1 MFPVYAGEHLFC
13 LCMSMSWMYNVSMSK
28 LYIFLII
35 LGFLFT
41 TNSAFATVGGPT
53 YISEIAFSATDNA
66 VSYKVHD
73 EGGRGCPPIIHKID
87 LGTLQDSEIKS
98 CDQVEQ
104 EFPFS
109 EASVQKYDQFIAD
122 IYQNLSYLG
131 SVSLKKNNIDVQ
143 VEFVS
148 EYKMEGFD
156 EPVWNNF
163 RATIIQ
169 DGKEISKI
177 DFKGCAKD
185 QPHVFEG
192 YLIPNSDKIAI
203 LISNKGDCFEG
214 GYVKEILSVVKGI
227 KYYDENIVRSFKS
240 ASATEPNAGNMVV
253 YAGTSE
259 PTPQPEETPFS
270 NKNVYAILA
279 IILGLGLGYFF
290 GRKRRN

>member
-1 MFPVYAGEHLFC
+1 
-13 LCMSMSWMYNVSMSK
+13 MSK
-28 LYIFLII
+28 LYTFLII
-35 LGFLFT
+35 GSLFIAG
-41 TNSAFATVGGPT
+41 SAFATVGGAT
-53 YISEIAFSATDNA
+53 YVSEVAFSATGNA
-66 VSYKVHD
+66 VYYKVHD
-73 EGGRGCPPIIHKID
+73 EGGRGCPPIVHKID
-87 LGTLQDSEIKS
+87 LVTLLDSEVKS

-104 EFPFS
+104 EFPYS
-109 EASVQKYDQFIAD
+109 EANTQKYNQFITD

-131 SVSLKKNNIDVQ
+131 SVSLKKNNIDIK
-143 VEFVS
+143 VEFLS
-148 EYKMEGFD
+148 EYVQDDFIF
-156 EPVWNNF
+156 WNNF
-163 RATIIQ
+163 QATIIQ

-192 YLIPNSDKIAI
+192 YRIPNSDKIAI

-253 YAGTSE
+253 YVGTSE
-259 PTPQPEETPFS
+259 PTPQPEETPSS
-270 NKNVYAILA
+270 NKNTIYAILA

-290 GRKRRN
+290 GRKRG